1 MRGKRV
7 WATGA
12 AKKAKSS
19 AEKSPS
25 AQAGMRC
32 AQRKK
37 LCIVL
42 LGAFS
47 LPKRLSWSRGASF
60 RSSARQGGA
69 FCSSAGGAGE
79 SVNRCPQ
86 FGQNLSS
93 SRRDL
98 PHAGQNASS
107 GSCPQFLQ
115 LIFSFLCVKNK
126 KRALCR
132 EHALQIRIPDCCHT
146 ISQDTRKK
154 RYKNCLVC
162 ILCLIYEIVW
172 QKQYITAREKIQFI
186 P

>member
-37 LCIVL
+37 RCIVL

-60 RSSARQGGA
+60 RCSSMRYAA
-69 FCSSAGGAGE
+69 PCASAGGAGE
-79 SVNRCPQ
+79 SVNRCPSGKICHRRGGI
-86 FGQNLSS
+86 FRTRGRTRLPVPARNFCSS
-93 SRRDL
+93 FF
-98 PHAGQNASS
+98 HSS
-107 GSCPQFLQ
+107 F
-115 LIFSFLCVKNK
+115 CVKNK

-172 QKQYITAREKIQFI
+172 QK
-186 P
+186 